1 MRSRLMRSRLITY
14 TVTVLVAALGAAV
27 VFAIGTRLDRPAT
40 GDAAPPSG
48 TQWMDEGDPAPDFEL
63 STLDGDTFRLAEY
76 TGRVV
81 VLNFWATW
89 CAPCRVEIPDLIDMQ
104 TEFGEDVVRFVGI
117 SVDHQGKDVVSSFVD
132 EMGVN
137 YPVVIDDG
145 SVSDKYGG
153 IYALPMTFVIDH
165 EGTIRWRKAGLVR
178 RDALEP
184 AIGDLTAALM
194 QSP

>member
-1 MRSRLMRSRLITY
+1 MRSRLITY

-27 VFAIGTRLDRPAT
+27 VFAIGTSLDRTAT
-40 GDAAPPSG
+40 GDAASPNG
-48 TQWMDEGDPAPDFEL
+48 TEWMAEGDPAPDFEL
-63 STLDGDTFRLAEY
+63 STLDGDTFRLADY

-104 TEFGEDVVRFVGI
+104 TEFGADVVRFVGI

-132 EMGVN
+132 EVGVN
-137 YPVVIDDG
+137 YPVVIDDR
-145 SVSDKYGG
+145 SVSEKYGG

-178 RDALEP
+178 KDELEP
-184 AIGDLTAALM
+184 AIGDLTAALL
-194 QSP
+194 Q

>member
-1 MRSRLMRSRLITY
+1 MTH
-14 TVTVLVAALGAAV
+14 TVTILVAALGAAV
-27 VFAIGTRLDRPAT
+27 VFAIGTGLDRTAT
-40 GDAAPPSG
+40 GDAETPKGAD
-48 TQWMDEGDPAPDFEL
+48 WMDEGDPAPNFEL
-63 STLDGDTFRLAEY
+63 ATLDGDTFRLTDH

-104 TEFGEDVVRFVGI
+104 TEFGADMVRFVGV
-117 SVDHQGKDVVSSFVD
+117 SVDHQGEDVVSSFVE

-153 IYALPMTFVIDH
+153 IYALPMTFVIDR

-184 AIGDLTAALM
+184 VLDELTAALI
-194 QSP
+194 Q